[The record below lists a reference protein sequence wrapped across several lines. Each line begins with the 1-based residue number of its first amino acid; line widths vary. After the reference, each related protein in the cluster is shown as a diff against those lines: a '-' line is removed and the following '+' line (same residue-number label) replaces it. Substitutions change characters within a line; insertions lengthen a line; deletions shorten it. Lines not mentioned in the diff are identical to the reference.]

1 MHPYMLTHEHAHGN
15 QILGQQSQTAVAGSV
30 SILTSAEFLQ
40 FSNMRTVWFISF
52 LRAKCASVQDFEV
65 SCVPTAY
72 SFLRRFRYVL
82 AAQFGKFVQ
91 PAPSTN
97 G

>member
-1 MHPYMLTHEHAHGN
+1 MLMAIKILVSN
-15 QILGQQSQTAVAGSV
+15 RKLPLQVVSRSLGQQ
-30 SILTSAEFLQ
+30 EFLQ

-52 LRAKCASVQDFEV
+52 LRAKCASDQDFEV

-91 PAPSTN
+91 PAPGTN